1 MFQISPQ
8 MVQMG
13 LQLFLQGKFNKHPLM
28 QQFNQMMA
36 GKTPEQQ
43 RETLLN
49 YAQTRGYDR
58 NTVEAF
64 INSSQP
70 KG

>member
-1 MFQISPQ
+1 MQITMQ
-8 MVQMG
+8 MVQAVAKMLMQG
-13 LQLFLQGKFNKHPLM
+13 QLQNHPLM

-49 YAQTRGYDR
+49 YAATRGYDKDNIVNLLNNAR
-58 NTVEAF
+58 F
-64 INSSQP
+64 P
-70 KG
+70 

>member
-1 MFQISPQ
+1 MFLS
-8 MVQMG
+8 
-13 LQLFLQGKFNKHPLM
+13 GKLSRHPLM

-58 NTVEAF
+58 NMIES
-64 INSSQP
+64 ILNGSHP